1 MLFRSKQAMGVY
13 VTNYDTR
20 MDKTAYVLT
29 YPHRPLVDTRVMNL
43 INLNSIPSGCPVIV
57 AIMTYSGYMSQALLT
72 SIASVLKQQI
82 EQDHLPKKVMRNIFS
97 VFVEQYEN
105 VVRYSDDQIEEEGKD
120 DVRYGIMAISKKK
133 DSYILNCGNVIK
145 SEERV
150 NSLRERLESLKNMSD
165 DDLKAFYKQKLRAD
179 SEEGSKGAG
188 VGLIEIARKS
198 SEFDF
203 DFIDLNDGTSF
214 FLLRSILK

>member
-1 MLFRSKQAMGVY
+1 MDAKTLFNMHKLMLGNEV
-13 VTNYDTR
+13 
-20 MDKTAYVLT
+20 
-29 YPHRPLVDTRVMNL
+29 
-43 INLNSIPSGCPVIV
+43 
-57 AIMTYSGYMSQALLT
+57 IMTYSGYMSLGLLT

-105 VVRYSDDQIEEEGKD
+105 VVRYSDDQIEDEGKD
-120 DVRYGIMAISKKK
+120 DVRYGIMAISKKNE
-133 DSYILNCGNVIK
+133 SYILNCGNVIK
-145 SEERV
+145 SAERV
-150 NSLRERLESLKNMSD
+150 TLLRERLNSLKNMSE
-165 DDLKAFYKQKLRAD
+165 DDLKAYYKQKLIAD
-179 SEEGSKGAG
+179 TEEGSKGAG

-203 DFIDLNDGTSF
+203 DFIDLSDGTSF

>member
-1 MLFRSKQAMGVY
+1 MSNEEINFKDLNDLELDKLKDIY
-13 VTNYDTR
+13 V
-20 MDKTAYVLT
+20 
-29 YPHRPLVDTRVMNL
+29 
-43 INLNSIPSGCPVIV
+43 
-57 AIMTYSGYMSQALLT
+57 
-72 SIASVLKQQI
+72 
-82 EQDHLPKKVMRNIFS
+82 
-97 VFVEQYEN
+97 
-105 VVRYSDDQIEEEGKD
+105 
-120 DVRYGIMAISKKK
+120 
-133 DSYILNCGNVIK
+133 DS
-145 SEERV
+145 R
-150 NSLRERLESLKNMSD
+150 LKNMSE